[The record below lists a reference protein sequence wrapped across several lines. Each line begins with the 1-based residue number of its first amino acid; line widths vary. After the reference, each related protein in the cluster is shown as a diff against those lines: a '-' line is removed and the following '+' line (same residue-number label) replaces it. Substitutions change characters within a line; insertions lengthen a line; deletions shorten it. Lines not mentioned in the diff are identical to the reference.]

1 MIVHHSDKYV
11 GINFKSLMTGNEEK
25 KVKKNFFST
34 LTIHFYT
41 NLLKLTV
48 T

>member
-1 MIVHHSDKYV
+1 MIAHHSDKYV
-11 GINFKSLMTGNEEK
+11 GINFKSLMTGNEEIN
-25 KVKKNFFST
+25 VRNFFST